1 MIELLRKRHSIRKFE
16 DRPVEPEKVEIL
28 KEAVLRAPSAG
39 NRKSWEFVFV
49 DDRETLK
56 KLAQVR
62 GSSSSFLNEA
72 TLGIVVLGNEDV
84 VELWVEDASI
94 AAMIA
99 QLTATSLGLGSCWTQ
114 IRLNEHS
121 PEQSAEDYVR
131 ELLGIPENCRVLC
144 ILGVGYPAEQKE
156 DIPKEKLPFE
166 KIHVNKF

>member
-1 MIELLRKRHSIRKFE
+1 
-16 DRPVEPEKVEIL
+16 
-28 KEAVLRAPSAG
+28 
-39 NRKSWEFVFV
+39 
-49 DDRETLK
+49 
-56 KLAQVR
+56 
-62 GSSSSFLNEA
+62 
-72 TLGIVVLGNEDV
+72 LGNEDV

-99 QLTATSLGLGSCWTQ
+99 QLTATSLGLASCWTQ

-131 ELLGIPENCRVLC
+131 ELLGIPENYRVLC